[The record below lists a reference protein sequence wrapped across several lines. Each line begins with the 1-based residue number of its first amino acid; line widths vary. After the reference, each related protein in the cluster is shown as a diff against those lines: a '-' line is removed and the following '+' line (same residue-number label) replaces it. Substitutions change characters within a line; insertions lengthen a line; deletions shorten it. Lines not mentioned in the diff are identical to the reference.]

1 VRRGSARGLLGR
13 ADRVARIV
21 LAQPEAWDWLSAEDH
36 QLLAQEPEPH
46 GPLFAWLERQGHEH
60 GPQPWA
66 ALREALRGQP
76 FEALALELNA
86 GGLALQRPEDE
97 EMSDGAPPSAEDLKR
112 ELRELLRRQHID
124 ELKRR
129 ETELIAAVSRDPQA
143 LQHYRELQKRRL
155 ELEAG
160 NL

>member
-1 VRRGSARGLLGR
+1 MACSGR

-21 LAQPEAWDWLSAEDH
+21 LTQPEAWDWLSAEDH
-36 QLLAQEPEPH
+36 QLLAQSPSRMGRCSP
-46 GPLFAWLERQGHEH
+46 GWSGRGIEH

-97 EMSDGAPPSAEDLKR
+97 DPSADVA
-112 ELRELLRRQHID
+112 QPSPP
-124 ELKRR
+124 
-129 ETELIAAVSRDPQA
+129 TSGANCANCCAACTSTSSSGVRPS
-143 LQHYRELQKRRL
+143 
-155 ELEAG
+155 
-160 NL
+160 